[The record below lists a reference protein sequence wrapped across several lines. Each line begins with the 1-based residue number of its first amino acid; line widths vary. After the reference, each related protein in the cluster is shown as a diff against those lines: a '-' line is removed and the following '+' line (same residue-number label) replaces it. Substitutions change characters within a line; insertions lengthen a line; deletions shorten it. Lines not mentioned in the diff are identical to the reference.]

1 MAHNKLA
8 ARKGYSTNTARCLYV
23 RDRYRELTGVEPP
36 NISGLSQA
44 DHWQQLSQHS
54 NKTLSEAK
62 GVERNTRLAIARELG
77 VLGTDSIK
85 CYLDK

>member
-1 MAHNKLA
+1 
-8 ARKGYSTNTARCLYV
+8 
-23 RDRYRELTGVEPP
+23 LTGVEPP

-44 DHWQQLSQHS
+44 DHWQQLSQHT

-62 GVERNTRLAIARELG
+62 GLDKNTRRTIAREIGMLG
-77 VLGTDSIK
+77 IDTFN

>member
-1 MAHNKLA
+1 VAHNKLA
-8 ARKGYSTNTARCLYV
+8 ARKGYSTNTARSVYA
-23 RDRYRELTGVEPP
+23 RNRYQELTGVEPP

-62 GVERNTRLAIARELG
+62 GLDKNARHRIAAELG
-77 VLGTDSIK
+77 VFTEFLK
-85 CYLDK
+85 ELLDQ